1 MCRKASE
8 GPFLLLLSRLEDSVN
23 GHRSLQAPKAT
34 RLPVCAESLGN
45 PLTYCGISVVSVLP
59 SGLSLGE
66 KHFVSLMFELSRS
79 LHQGKRTQQKN
90 QTLKCFKTVIKY
102 SHSFG
107 AAWETEARRCK
118 RLSLHLLMG
127 ILTRVYEIQIEPQ
140 VALGG
145 ESSERSSA
153 LEPVLQQPRAALGQD
168 RTLSRLN
175 FFPVKMT
182 DGCFKIRKYHL
193 GLVHWPG
200 GSCAFMNHSP
210 HVFKIGYKMLLIT
223 LGDEE
228 TIAKIRCVVI
238 RTVCMAIFWNWHCFF
253 FFFTY
258 LTESVWISLFF
269 TPVFALLSLPH
280 PCLGASP
287 KVLSIHPGQ
296 RSLHPLQW
304 EPG

>member
-1 MCRKASE
+1 
-8 GPFLLLLSRLEDSVN
+8 
-23 GHRSLQAPKAT
+23 
-34 RLPVCAESLGN
+34 
-45 PLTYCGISVVSVLP
+45 
-59 SGLSLGE
+59 
-66 KHFVSLMFELSRS
+66 
-79 LHQGKRTQQKN
+79 
-90 QTLKCFKTVIKY
+90 
-102 SHSFG
+102 
-107 AAWETEARRCK
+107 
-118 RLSLHLLMG
+118 MG

-145 ESSERSSA
+145 ESSKRSPA

-200 GSCAFMNHSP
+200 GSCAFMKHSP

-238 RTVCMAIFWNWHCFF
+238 LTVCVAIFWNWHCFF
-253 FFFTY
+253 FFLY
-258 LTESVWISLFF
+258 LS
-269 TPVFALLSLPH
+269 H
-280 PCLGASP
+280 
-287 KVLSIHPGQ
+287 
-296 RSLHPLQW
+296 
-304 EPG
+304 